1 MASQN
6 VSVQRKITVTAIMSA
21 LGAALMFI
29 EVPVPIMPSFIKLD
43 LSELPAIITSFAF
56 GPLCGV
62 LVCLLKN
69 LVHLFSTHSMGIGEL
84 SNFLL
89 GAVFVFF
96 AGTVY
101 KRNKSRKSA
110 LTGSLTGAFLMAAAA
125 YAVNLYLVYP
135 LYIKLMMPEEA
146 ILGAYQAI
154 LPSVTSLSSAI
165 LIFNVPFTFVKGL
178 LNVIITFIIYHKLSP
193 VLKGN
198 RQ

>member
-1 MASQN
+1 MAAQN

-29 EVPVPIMPSFIKLD
+29 EVPIPVMPSFIKLD

-69 LVHLFSTHSMGIGEL
+69 AIHLLSTHSMGIGEL

-89 GAVFVFF
+89 GSVFVLT
-96 AGTVY
+96 AGLIY
-101 KRNKSRKSA
+101 ERKKSRKSA
-110 LTGSLTGAFLMAAAA
+110 LAGSLTGSVLMAAAA
-125 YAVNLYLVYP
+125 FAVNLFLIYP
-135 LYIKLMMPEEA
+135 LYMKFMIPEEA
-146 ILGAYQAI
+146 ILGMYQSI
-154 LPSVTSLSSAI
+154 LPSVTTLSRAI
-165 LIFNVPFTFVKGL
+165 LIFNVPFTLVKGL
-178 LNVIITFIIYHKLSP
+178 LNVVITFLIYHKLSP

-198 RQ
+198 R